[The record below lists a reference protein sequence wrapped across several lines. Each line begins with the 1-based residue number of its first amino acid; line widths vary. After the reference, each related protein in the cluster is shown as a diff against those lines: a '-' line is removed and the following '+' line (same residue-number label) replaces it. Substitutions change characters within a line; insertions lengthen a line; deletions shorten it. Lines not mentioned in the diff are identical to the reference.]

1 MAGKHEAPG
10 TGEFWAG
17 LIRYATM
24 IVLGVGIVLALVFA
38 VVKLLPEWFPADP
51 PVPTTPIAAGTSSTT
66 STTADD
72 TVQPVRTTIP
82 PATSL
87 GSTPTTAA
95 GSTSTTVA
103 PATTSTTSS
112 PTTTVGSERSPGDV
126 TVKVL
131 NSTRTSGLA
140 AGVTADLAAAG
151 YQMEEQDNYSPTQID
166 SFIYYAPGFQAEAL
180 TVQNLVAGTKVAANP
195 AAAPSAD
202 ILIILGTSFSG

>member
-17 LIRYATM
+17 LIRHATM

-38 VVKLLPEWFPADP
+38 VVKLLPEWFPADQ
-51 PVPTTPIAAGTSSTT
+51 PVPTTPVAVGTGSTT
-66 STTADD
+66 STTVDD
-72 TVQPVRTTIP
+72 TVLPVRTTV
-82 PATSL
+82 TS
-87 GSTPTTAA
+87 PTSV

-103 PATTSTTSS
+103 GSTSTTAAPTTTTS
-112 PTTTVGSERSPGDV
+112 PTTTVGAERSPGEI

-131 NSTRTSGLA
+131 NSTSTSGLA

-151 YQMEEQDNYSPTQID
+151 YQMEEQDNYSPTQVD

>member
-17 LIRYATM
+17 LIRHATM

-38 VVKLLPEWFPADP
+38 VVKLLPEWFPADSP
-51 PVPTTPIAAGTSSTT
+51 GPTDPIAAATSSTT
-66 STTADD
+66 STTVDD
-72 TVQPVRTTIP
+72 TVQPVRTTVTP
-82 PATSL
+82 PTS
-87 GSTPTTAA
+87 S
-95 GSTSTTVA
+95 GSTSTTAVGS
-103 PATTSTTSS
+103 TSTTAAPTTTTS
-112 PTTTVGSERSPGDV
+112 PTTTVGSERSPGEI

-140 AGVTADLAAAG
+140 ATVTADLAAAG
-151 YQMEEQDNYSPTQID
+151 YQMEEQGNYSPTQVD

-180 TVQNLVAGTKVAANP
+180 TIQTLVAGTKVAANP

>member
-24 IVLGVGIVLALVFA
+24 IVLGIGIVLALVFA

-51 PVPTTPIAAGTSSTT
+51 PVPTTLIAAGTTSTT
-66 STTADD
+66 STTVDD
-72 TVQPVRTTIP
+72 TVQPVRTTITS
-82 PATSL
+82 ATTV
-87 GSTPTTAA
+87 GSTPTTAV
-95 GSTSTTVA
+95 GSTSTTAA
-103 PATTSTTSS
+103 PTTTTS
-112 PTTTVGSERSPGDV
+112 PTTTVAPERSPGEI

-140 AGVTADLAAAG
+140 AGLTADLAAAG
-151 YQMEEQDNYSPTQID
+151 YQMEEQDNYSPTQVD

-180 TVQNLVAGTKVAANP
+180 TIQNLVAGTKVAANP

>member
-17 LIRYATM
+17 LIRHATM

-51 PVPTTPIAAGTSSTT
+51 PVPTNPIAAGTSSTT
-66 STTADD
+66 STTVDD
-72 TVQPVRTTIP
+72 TVQPVRTTV
-82 PATSL
+82 TSPTTV
-87 GSTPTTAA
+87 GSTQTTAAGPTSTTSTPTT
-95 GSTSTTVA
+95 TT
-103 PATTSTTSS
+103 S
-112 PTTTVGSERSPGDV
+112 PTTTVASERSPGEI

-140 AGVTADLAAAG
+140 ARVTADLAAAG
-151 YQMEEQDNYSPTQID
+151 YQMEDQDNYSPTQVD

-180 TVQNLVAGTKVAANP
+180 TIQTLVEGTKVAANP
-195 AAAPSAD
+195 AAVPSAD

>member
-17 LIRYATM
+17 LIRHATM
-24 IVLGVGIVLALVFA
+24 IVLGIGIVLALVFA

-51 PVPTTPIAAGTSSTT
+51 PVPTNPIAAGTTSTT
-66 STTADD
+66 STTVDE
-72 TVQPVRTTIP
+72 TVQPVRTTVTASTI
-82 PATSL
+82 A

-95 GSTSTTVA
+95 GPTSTTAA
-103 PATTSTTSS
+103 PTTTTS
-112 PTTTVGSERSPGDV
+112 PTTTVASERSPGEI

-151 YQMEEQDNYSPTQID
+151 YQMEEQDNYSPTQVD

-180 TVQNLVAGTKVAANP
+180 TIQTLVAGTKVAANP

>member
-17 LIRYATM
+17 LIRHATM
-24 IVLGVGIVLALVFA
+24 IVLGIGIVLALVFA

-51 PVPTTPIAAGTSSTT
+51 PVPTNPIAAGTSSTT
-66 STTADD
+66 STTVDD
-72 TVQPVRTTIP
+72 TVQPVRTTV
-82 PATSL
+82 TSSTTA
-87 GSTPTTAA
+87 GSTPTTTA
-95 GSTSTTVA
+95 GPTSTT
-103 PATTSTTSS
+103 ATTTTS
-112 PTTTVGSERSPGDV
+112 PTTTVASERSPGEI

-140 AGVTADLAAAG
+140 ARVTADLAAAG
-151 YQMEEQDNYSPTQID
+151 YQMEEQDNYSPTQVD

-180 TVQNLVAGTKVAANP
+180 TIQTLVAGTKVAANP
-195 AAAPSAD
+195 AAVPSAD

>member
-17 LIRYATM
+17 LIRHATM

-51 PVPTTPIAAGTSSTT
+51 PAPTTPIAAGTSSTT
-66 STTADD
+66 STTLDD
-72 TVQPVRTTIP
+72 TVQPVRTTV
-82 PATSL
+82 TSPTSV
-87 GSTPTTAA
+87 GSTSTTAA
-95 GSTSTTVA
+95 GSTSTTA
-103 PATTSTTSS
+103 SPTTTTS
-112 PTTTVGSERSPGDV
+112 PTTTVGSERSPSEV

-151 YQMEEQDNYSPTQID
+151 YQMEEQDNYSPTQVD

-180 TVQNLVAGTKVAANP
+180 TVQNLVPGTKVAANP